1 MNATPNSLFGP
12 LVTAMVTPFSADGSL
27 DIPRAQ
33 QLAERLLE
41 NGSSGLVVCGTTG
54 ESPTLSHDEKL
65 QMFRAVKESAASR
78 DGAST
83 RAPIIAN
90 VGSYNTAASVELA
103 KEAAQIGIDALLAVV
118 PYYNK
123 PSQEGL
129 FQHFKAIAEATPL
142 PLVLY
147 NLPGRTSRNMEA
159 ATVARL
165 SQISNIVG
173 NKEASGDLH
182 LAAQVALSA
191 GEDFQ
196 LYSGN
201 DADTLPMLTLGA
213 RGVVS
218 VISHLAG
225 NEMRAMMDAFWNGD
239 FKTARDLHL
248 KLLPVCDAL
257 FPATSSNPA
266 PLKAALQMQGFD
278 CGGLR
283 LPLVEISDAERAT
296 LQNAMQN
303 AGLL

>member
-1 MNATPNSLFGP
+1 MNAIPPSLFGP
-12 LVTAMVTPFSADGSL
+12 LVTAMVTPFDADGAL
-27 DIPRAQ
+27 DISRAQ
-33 QLAERLLE
+33 ELAQRLLE

-65 QMFRAVKESAASR
+65 QMFRAVKESAAS
-78 DGAST
+78 T

-103 KEAAQIGIDALLAVV
+103 QEAANIGVDALLAVV

-129 FQHFKAIAEATPL
+129 FQHFKTVAAATEL

-159 ATVARL
+159 STVTRL
-165 SQISNIVG
+165 SQISNVVG
-173 NKEASGDLH
+173 TKEASGDLG
-182 LAAQVALSA
+182 LAARVVISA
-191 GEDFQ
+191 REDFQ

-225 NEMRAMMDAFWNGD
+225 NEMRQMMDAFWNGD
-239 FKTARDLHL
+239 TQTARDLHL
-248 KLLPVCDAL
+248 RLLPVCDAL
-257 FPATSSNPA
+257 FPASTSNPA
-266 PLKAALQMQGFD
+266 PLKTALQMQGFD

-283 LPLVEISDAERAT
+283 LPLVEITDSERAT
-296 LQNAMQN
+296 LRSAMQT
-303 AGLL
+303 AGLI